1 VKDRIAAY
9 RDAGETV
16 LNVQPIGPNKLQDLE
31 TIAGWVA

>member
-1 VKDRIAAY
+1 V
-9 RDAGETV
+9 TV